1 MAHLAQLNI
10 GRLVAPLDDPRLEP
24 FVSNLDAVNA
34 LAEASPGYVWRLQTD
49 EGDATALRP
58 YPDPDVIVNLTV
70 WESVES
76 LKAFVYQGDHLA
88 VFRRRREFFEV
99 PSEAY
104 VVLWWVPDGHIPS
117 LDEAKERLDFLRRH
131 GPSPWAFT
139 FAPRRAGACSSNERP
154 STMPSP
160 RSSSTELN
168 ADIMATHAEGNHFW
182 SLTRGGR
189 RRRVRG
195 AFLVLSLDGDPVG
208 CGAVRKLTDD
218 EAELKRMYVR
228 PPLAGRKIGA
238 VLVDALEAEAR
249 AARREAA
256 CCSRQRSTSSPRCAC
271 TSVPGSRRSTAT
283 ASTSAPPTATAWAR
297 L

>member
-99 PSEAY
+99 SPEAY

-117 LDEAKERLDFLRRH
+117 LDEAKER
-131 GPSPWAFT
+131 PTSWASRSV
-139 FAPRRAGACSSNERP
+139 AVGVHVLPRRAHGVLVDDDRR
-154 STMPSP
+154 
-160 RSSSTELN
+160 RSVAPKTYRANDE
-168 ADIMATHAEGNHFW
+168 IMATCAA
-182 SLTRGGR
+182 
-189 RRRVRG
+189 
-195 AFLVLSLDGDPVG
+195 AFLGD
-208 CGAVRKLTDD
+208 
-218 EAELKRMYVR
+218 
-228 PPLAGRKIGA
+228 
-238 VLVDALEAEAR
+238 R
-249 AARREAA
+249 AWR
-256 CCSRQRSTSSPRCAC
+256 T
-271 TSVPGSRRSTAT
+271 
-283 ASTSAPPTATAWAR
+283 
-297 L
+297 

>member
-1 MAHLAQLNI
+1 M
-10 GRLVAPLDDPRLEP
+10 
-24 FVSNLDAVNA
+24 
-34 LAEASPGYVWRLQTD
+34 QTD

-99 PSEAY
+99 SSEAY

-117 LDEAKERLDFLRRH
+117 LDEAKVRLDFLRRH

-139 FAPRRAGACSSNERP
+139 FGHVEPALLVDERP
-154 STMPSP
+154 STILSP
-160 RSSSTELN
+160 RAITELN
-168 ADIMATHAEGNHFW
+168 EDIMATHVGKARISG
-182 SLTRGGR
+182 SLSADDVTPGS
-189 RRRVRG
+189 VV

-218 EAELKRMYVR
+218 EAELKRMFVR
-228 PPLAGRKIGA
+228 PSARGRKLGA
-238 VLVDALEAEAR
+238 VLVDSLEAEAR
-249 AARREAA
+249 ALGVDAASARDRPLPRAA
-256 CCSRQRSTSSPRCAC
+256 CVRVRTCRVLADRAVRRVHRRIRQLLHGQDLD
-271 TSVPGSRRSTAT
+271 VTAT
-283 ASTSAPPTATAWAR
+283 AAIVPSASAGTTGCRWSRGAMA
-297 L
+297 

>member
-1 MAHLAQLNI
+1 M
-10 GRLVAPLDDPRLEP
+10 
-24 FVSNLDAVNA
+24 
-34 LAEASPGYVWRLQTD
+34 QTD

-88 VFRRRREFFEV
+88 VFRQRREFFEV
-99 PSEAY
+99 SSEAY

-139 FAPRRAGACSSNERP
+139 FGHVEPALLVERATVDDPVAARLI
-154 STMPSP
+154 
-160 RSSSTELN
+160 TELN
-168 ADIMATHAEGNHFW
+168 EDIMATHAEGSHFW
-182 SLTRGGR
+182 SLTADDVTPG
-189 RRRVRG
+189 RG

-218 EAELKRMYVR
+218 EAELKRMFVR
-228 PPLAGRKIGA
+228 PSARGRKLGA
-238 VLVDALEAEAR
+238 VLVDSLEAEAR
-249 AARREAA
+249 ALGVTRLLLETALYLGPAVRVYERAGF
-256 CCSRQRSTSSPRCAC
+256 SPIEQY
-271 TSVPGSRRSTAT
+271 GEYIG
-283 ASTSAPPTATAWAR
+283 ASDSYCMGKTLT
-297 L
+297 

>member
-1 MAHLAQLNI
+1 VPHLAQLNI
-10 GRLVAPLDDPRLEP
+10 GRLVAPLDDLRLEP

-34 LAEASPGYVWRLQTD
+34 LAEKSPGYVWRLQTE

-88 VFRRRREFFEV
+88 IFRRRREFFEV

-117 LDEAKERLDFLRRH
+117 LDEAKDRLEFLRRH

-139 FAPRRAGACSSNERP
+139 FAHPEPPLLIERATVQDQVAAQLIA
-154 STMPSP
+154 
-160 RSSSTELN
+160 ELN
-168 ADIMATHAEGNHFW
+168 ADIMATHADGMHFW
-182 SLTRGGR
+182 SLSTDDVAPGN
-189 RRRVRG
+189 G
-195 AFLVLSLDGDPVG
+195 AFLVLRLDGEPIG
-208 CGAVRKLTDD
+208 CGAVRKLNDH
-218 EAELKRMYVR
+218 EAELKRMFVR
-228 PPLAGRKIGA
+228 AEARNRKIGA

-249 AARREAA
+249 ALGVTRLVLETALYLKPAVRIYERAGFAPIEAFGEYVG
-256 CCSRQRSTSSPRCAC
+256 SPDSYCMGK
-271 TSVPGSRRSTAT
+271 TLT
-283 ASTSAPPTATAWAR
+283 
-297 L
+297 

>member
-1 MAHLAQLNI
+1 VAHLAQLNI

-99 PSEAY
+99 PSDAY

-139 FAPRRAGACSSNERP
+139 FGHVEPALLVERATVDDLVAAQLI
-154 STMPSP
+154 
-160 RSSSTELN
+160 TELN
-168 ADIMATHAEGNHFW
+168 DEIMATHAEGSHFW
-182 SLTRGGR
+182 SLSAEDVTPG
-189 RRRVRG
+189 RG

-228 PPLAGRKIGA
+228 PSARGRKLGA
-238 VLVDALEAEAR
+238 VLVDSLEAEAR
-249 AARREAA
+249 ALGVTRLLLETALYLGPAVRGYERAGF
-256 CCSRQRSTSSPRCAC
+256 SPIEQYGEY
-271 TSVPGSRRSTAT
+271 VG
-283 ASTSAPPTATAWAR
+283 ASDSYCMGKTLT
-297 L
+297 